1 MNDSMT
7 GSMVL
12 VSTLFPWNAETM
24 SGKPVPVLIGEQPHS
39 DLRPLSGDLQHWYFA
54 QGVMFLTEE
63 SRDAYFAFRTPSRAW
78 SRALLARIRH
88 SMRRRVS
95 RSGRRVVCSAPHF
108 ELPFKGFPR
117 M

>member
-78 SRALLARIRH
+78 SAWLWSLCSPTPAFCICSKVTNWFCAPPTIPSRIPLEPC
-88 SMRRRVS
+88 
-95 RSGRRVVCSAPHF
+95 G
-108 ELPFKGFPR
+108 
-117 M
+117 

>member
-78 SRALLARIRH
+78 SRVPLARTKH
-88 SMRRRVS
+88 SMRKRVNKLERRA
-95 RSGRRVVCSAPHF
+95 VCSAPHF